1 VKNQSSIKRI
11 YQNLAKNIKILNNR
25 KIGILKKKY
34 PQEKRITDDCLK
46 KINQG
51 TPFIAGKIGG
61 AELMALE
68 YEDHWLKLSL
78 IKKWSWERPAQ
89 RLSNN
94 AGFFPVRKNAFLRW
108 ATIMKKS
115 IAAADFLCAWQND
128 SFLKLYEKRLIEE
141 LAPKSLSITNEM
153 LGWGI
158 VPSISNLNWL
168 VISPFEMTMRKQL
181 PKMKEVYDPSG
192 VLTIDWDHLVKTC
205 QFLRCPFQSHL
216 EPSPYTSWE
225 DGLEKI
231 TKEVSSRNFDIALI
245 GAGAWSLPLAARIK
259 QMGKS
264 AIHMG
269 GELQIIFGIKG
280 KRWDN
285 HNIYNAAWVR
295 PTAEE
300 TPSNI
305 SLVEDGC
312 YW

>member
-1 VKNQSSIKRI
+1 
-11 YQNLAKNIKILNNR
+11 
-25 KIGILKKKY
+25 
-34 PQEKRITDDCLK
+34 
-46 KINQG
+46 
-51 TPFIAGKIGG
+51 
-61 AELMALE
+61 
-68 YEDHWLKLSL
+68 
-78 IKKWSWERPAQ
+78 
-89 RLSNN
+89 
-94 AGFFPVRKNAFLRW
+94 
-108 ATIMKKS
+108 
-115 IAAADFLCAWQND
+115 
-128 SFLKLYEKRLIEE
+128 
-141 LAPKSLSITNEM
+141 M

-181 PKMKEVYDPSG
+181 PKMKEVYDPNG
-192 VLTIDWDHLVKTC
+192 ALTIDWDHLVKTC